1 LTLKE
6 KVTSS
11 VFWVGI
17 SMVGARGLSFIV
29 QIVLARI
36 LVPEYFGLISVCILA
51 MDALRL
57 FSEMGFS
64 SALIYRKDR
73 VREASDVTFLAAIGT
88 SFVLYGVAFVIA
100 PLVGQF
106 FRMPEVPSVLRVL
119 SIVMVINSV
128 GQVPFVLLARE
139 LDFRRRLVPD
149 LVSALG
155 YGLVAISLALSGMG
169 VWSLVV
175 GRIVEAILRVIL
187 VWWVVPWRPNWT
199 FDWDLAKEMF
209 DYGRHIIASKIL
221 IFGITNVDDIFV
233 GRMTGAAGLGYY
245 GLAYNLSN
253 LPATQITRLVNQ
265 IMFPAMSQ
273 LQDEL
278 RRMRRAFFQSMRY
291 ASLLAIP
298 ISVATIVFAHDFVY
312 VVYGAKWAPAIVP
325 IQFLAVY
332 GGIRAVAANMG
343 NVFKAGG
350 KPQWLTGI
358 ALWRLATML
367 LFLYPATKYWGI
379 VGVSALSAAVAVVDF
394 GITVV
399 LVNRV
404 LKARPMA
411 YVRTLGPLLLP
422 ALGSAG
428 LTVLVQQAF
437 RVTPHPTIR
446 LAMAAAIMGLTY
458 TLVTWAYDREL
469 RTFVGSLVAGLR
481 RPSGPG
487 PATTE
492 GGD

>member
-11 VFWVGI
+11 VFWVGV

-36 LVPEYFGLISVCILA
+36 LVPEYFGLISICALV

-149 LVSALG
+149 LVPALG

-175 GRIVEAILRVIL
+175 GRIAEAILRVIL

-209 DYGRHIIASKIL
+209 AYGRHIIASKIL
-221 IFGITNVDDIFV
+221 IFGITNVDDTFV

-265 IMFPAMSQ
+265 IMFPALSQ
-273 LQDEL
+273 LQDDL
-278 RRMRRAFFQSMRY
+278 QRMRRAFFQLWGQVGPGHR
-291 ASLLAIP
+291 
-298 ISVATIVFAHDFVY
+298 AH
-312 VVYGAKWAPAIVP
+312 PVP
-325 IQFLAVY
+325 
-332 GGIRAVAANMG
+332 GGLRGDPGGGCQHGERLQSRWQTPMAHRHRPVAAG
-343 NVFKAGG
+343 YHASVPVPGHQVLGHRGRQCPFGCGGGGGLRDHCGAGQPRPEG
-350 KPQWLTGI
+350 PSHDLRADAGSD
-358 ALWRLATML
+358 
-367 LFLYPATKYWGI
+367 PADGPW
-379 VGVSALSAAVAVVDF
+379 VGRSGSS
-394 GITVV
+394 
-399 LVNRV
+399 
-404 LKARPMA
+404 
-411 YVRTLGPLLLP
+411 GP
-422 ALGSAG
+422 AG
-428 LTVLVQQAF
+428 LPGHTPPHHPAGHG
-437 RVTPHPTIR
+437 RVDHGV
-446 LAMAAAIMGLTY
+446 GLHSGD
-458 TLVTWAYDREL
+458 L
-469 RTFVGSLVAGLR
+469 GL
-481 RPSGPG
+481 
-487 PATTE
+487 
-492 GGD
+492 